1 MGKVFTTTNAQ
12 LKKLRAKG
20 MAISNGSRAKKI
32 IELENYYNL
41 INGYKPLFLKQ
52 SGTDETYKEGTRFEE
67 VYALYIF
74 DRELRNL
81 FMRYILEIENNIKSV
96 LAHDFSQKYGSD
108 GYLRLASFDTS
119 VKPWERKTLAQK
131 AGDVS
136 DLISNLQHEI
146 ARQLSKNNPMI
157 SHHMLEYGHI
167 PLWVLVNTLTLGT
180 VSIFYSYM
188 KQKDQND
195 IGRKF
200 QLRPNE
206 MNSFL
211 RVLTIY
217 RNACAHDER
226 FYSLKALQRNMMPNN
241 ICTLPLHRQLN
252 IPFSGNN
259 NPLNG
264 KNDLFAIV
272 IIFKTMLTKSSFKK
286 FYFSLKK
293 LLDVLSKEL
302 STISVSTVAE
312 AMGFPNNW
320 ADIASI

>member
-1 MGKVFTTTNAQ
+1 
-12 LKKLRAKG
+12 
-20 MAISNGSRAKKI
+20 
-32 IELENYYNL
+32 
-41 INGYKPLFLKQ
+41 
-52 SGTDETYKEGTRFEE
+52 
-67 VYALYIF
+67 
-74 DRELRNL
+74 
-81 FMRYILEIENNIKSV
+81 
-96 LAHDFSQKYGSD
+96 
-108 GYLRLASFDTS
+108 
-119 VKPWERKTLAQK
+119 
-131 AGDVS
+131 
-136 DLISNLQHEI
+136 
-146 ARQLSKNNPMI
+146 MI

-167 PLWVLVNTLTLGT
+167 PLWVLVNTLTLET

-200 QLRPNE
+200 QLKPNE